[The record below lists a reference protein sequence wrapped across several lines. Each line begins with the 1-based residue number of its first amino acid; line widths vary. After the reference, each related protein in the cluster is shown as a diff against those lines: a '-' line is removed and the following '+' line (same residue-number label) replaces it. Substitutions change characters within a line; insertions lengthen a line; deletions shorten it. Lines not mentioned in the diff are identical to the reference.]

1 MKTENKM
8 GLNDFEKYIIVKTYK
23 KTVLYPEKKK
33 PFGLIISK

>member
-23 KTVLYPEKKK
+23 KKQSFIPRKKN
-33 PFGLIISK
+33 PLV